1 MAVKEQ
7 CKQEKVKE
15 RYIILTGGII
25 MAIDMAVKMAVIY
38 GYARVSTE
46 EQCLDR
52 QLDALKAAGV
62 KEENIFKEK
71 MTGTKASRPKLNA
84 LLDVVEDGDT
94 IVVESLNRLG
104 RSSSDLITLM
114 QSLNAKGVKLKSL
127 KESLDMS
134 SPTGKMMSQLLA
146 IMAEFERSVIV
157 ERVREGLRSA
167 KNRGRIGGRP
177 STPQKTIDKALQMYD
192 LHNLTV
198 SEICRACGI
207 SRPTLYKALRQ
218 REDKNELEKMDN
230 K

>member
-1 MAVKEQ
+1 
-7 CKQEKVKE
+7 
-15 RYIILTGGII
+15 
-25 MAIDMAVKMAVIY
+25 MAIDIAAKIAVIY

-84 LLDVVEDGDT
+84 LLDAVEEGDVV
-94 IVVESLNRLG
+94 IVESLNRLG
-104 RSSSDLITLM
+104 RSSSDLISLM
-114 QSLNAKGVKLKSL
+114 QKLNAKGVILKSI
-127 KESLDMS
+127 KENLDFTS
-134 SPTGKMMSQLLA
+134 STGIMMSHLFA
-146 IMAEFERSVIV
+146 ILAEFERNIIV
-157 ERVREGLRSA
+157 DRVKEGVAAARA
-167 KNRGRIGGRP
+167 RGRVGGRP

>member
-1 MAVKEQ
+1 
-7 CKQEKVKE
+7 
-15 RYIILTGGII
+15 
-25 MAIDMAVKMAVIY
+25 MAIDMMIKMAVIY

-52 QLDALKAAGV
+52 QIDALKAAGV

-71 MTGTKASRPKLNA
+71 MSGTKSSRPRLNA
-84 LLDVVEDGDT
+84 LLEVVQEGDT
-94 IVVESLNRLG
+94 VIVEALNRLG
-104 RSSSDLITLM
+104 RSSSDLLVLM
-114 QSLNAKGVKLKSL
+114 KAFNDKGVVLKSL
-127 KESLDMS
+127 KENLNFST
-134 SPTGKMMSQLLA
+134 PTGVMMSQLFA
-146 IMAEFERSVIV
+146 ILAEFERSVIV
-157 ERVREGLRSA
+157 ERVREGVAAARA
-167 KNRGRIGGRP
+167 RGRVGGRP

-218 REDKNELEKMDN
+218 REDKKKLERIDK

>member
-1 MAVKEQ
+1 
-7 CKQEKVKE
+7 
-15 RYIILTGGII
+15 

-52 QLDALKAAGV
+52 QIDALKAAGV

-84 LLDVVEDGDT
+84 LLEVVQEGDT
-94 IVVESLNRLG
+94 VIVEALNRLG
-104 RSSSDLITLM
+104 RSSSDLLVLM
-114 QSLNAKGVKLKSL
+114 KAFNDKGVVLKSL
-127 KESLDMS
+127 KENLNFST
-134 SPTGKMMSQLLA
+134 PTGVMMSQLFA
-146 IMAEFERSVIV
+146 ILAEFERSVIV
-157 ERVREGLRSA
+157 ERVREGVAAARA
-167 KNRGRIGGRP
+167 RGRVGGRP

-192 LHNLTV
+192 VRNLTV

-218 REDKNELEKMDN
+218 REDKIELEKMDN

>member
-1 MAVKEQ
+1 
-7 CKQEKVKE
+7 
-15 RYIILTGGII
+15 
-25 MAIDMAVKMAVIY
+25 MAIDMMIKMAVIY

-84 LLDVVEDGDT
+84 LLDVVEEGDT
-94 IVVESLNRLG
+94 VIVESLNRLG
-104 RSSSDLITLM
+104 RSSSDLINLM
-114 QSLNAKGVKLKSL
+114 KVFNDKGVILKSL
-127 KESLDMS
+127 KENLNFST
-134 SPTGKMMSQLLA
+134 PTGVMMSQLFA
-146 IMAEFERSVIV
+146 ILAEFERSVIV
-157 ERVREGLRSA
+157 ERVREGVAAARA
-167 KNRGRIGGRP
+167 RGRVGGRP

-198 SEICRACGI
+198 SETCRACGI

-218 REDKNELEKMDN
+218 REDKKELERIDK